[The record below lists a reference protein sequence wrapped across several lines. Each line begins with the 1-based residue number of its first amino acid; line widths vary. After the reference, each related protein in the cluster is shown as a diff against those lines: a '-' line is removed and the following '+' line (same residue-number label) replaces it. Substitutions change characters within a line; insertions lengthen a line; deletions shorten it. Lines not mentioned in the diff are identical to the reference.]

1 MEIFSKL
8 VKNEKPFTSFVKTSI
23 LDVWQG
29 SECFSIG
36 FQNYGS
42 FILKSI
48 GISRVAYNIL
58 GKTKKKEP
66 VELQKT
72 VFPLISAQGAYQI
85 LKLLGAVPIR
95 GRR

>member
-1 MEIFSKL
+1 MEPFAKI

-29 SECFSIG
+29 SECFSVG
-36 FQNYGS
+36 FQSYCS

-48 GISRVAYNIL
+48 WKSKVAYNIL
-58 GKTKKKEP
+58 GKAKKKEP
-66 VELQKT
+66 VELQNT
-72 VFPLISAQGAYQI
+72 VFPLISAQGAYHI

-95 GRR
+95 RRR